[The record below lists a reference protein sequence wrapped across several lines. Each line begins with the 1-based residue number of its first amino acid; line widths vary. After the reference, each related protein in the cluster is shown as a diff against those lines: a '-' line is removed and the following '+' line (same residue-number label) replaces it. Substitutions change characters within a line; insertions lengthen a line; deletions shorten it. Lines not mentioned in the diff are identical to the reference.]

1 MSTLGQ
7 DVRYALR
14 AWRTNPGFTLAA
26 LVSLAIGIGA
36 NTAIFSVA
44 SALLLRPLPYT
55 DADRQVILWNTSPGL
70 GITEDWFSTA
80 QYFDIRNNIQS
91 FEDVAIAIGSNANLT
106 GDGEPERIGAIRVS
120 SNLLQMLG
128 ARPLLGELLT
138 SADDRPGKTGKAL
151 LGHGTWMR
159 RYGGDR
165 AVIGRSLMLNGQ
177 PYEIAGVL
185 PASFTLR
192 HEVMPTL
199 GVVEDAEIVLPLPL
213 AADAAEVRNREDY
226 NIVAKLKPG
235 ATLTQAR
242 AELDNLTARLRR
254 EHPDFYPPNG
264 GLTFRVLPL
273 QEQAVGSVRVALIVL
288 VGSVGF
294 VLLIACA
301 NVANLLLSRAL
312 ARQREVAVRAA
323 LGAGRGRLV
332 RQLLTESVLLALA
345 GGLLGLVF
353 SFWCLEGI
361 RQLGSK
367 SVPRLHEIVIDWRVL
382 FFTFSISVASGMVF
396 GLFPA
401 LRLSRLDLHE
411 NLKDASRGSAG
422 TSAVWGRGRNM
433 RRLLVVAE
441 LALSVMLLV
450 GAGLLIRSF
459 AHLQNV
465 SPGFNP
471 VNVLTL
477 ELTMSGRKYNDAEA
491 VVQTYR
497 RLWER
502 LSSLSGVTAAGGITA
517 LPLSQMMAWGPI
529 VVEGRA
535 APDGE
540 KFINTDIRNVG
551 GHYFGAMGIPLLK
564 GRFFSEQ
571 DTRTSPRVVIID
583 EHMANQLWPGED
595 PLGKRIRTGGF
606 DVTPDTPW
614 MTVVGVVGRVKQ
626 DALDADSRIA
636 YYRYQGQSPSRSMYV
651 VLRSTS
657 DPSHLAAAVT
667 QQIRE
672 LDPDMPIYR
681 MRTMGQ
687 RVDES
692 LAQRRFSMLLLTLF
706 AVLALGLAA
715 IGIYGVMAYL
725 VNQGTRELGIRLALG
740 ATPGGILMLVVRHGM
755 VVALVGVAIGLA
767 GAFTLTRLMRSL
779 LFGVQPTDPLT
790 FAAIA
795 LLLTVIALVASYVPA
810 RRAARIDPIM
820 SLRAE

>member
-1 MSTLGQ
+1 
-7 DVRYALR
+7 
-14 AWRTNPGFTLAA
+14 
-26 LVSLAIGIGA
+26 
-36 NTAIFSVA
+36 
-44 SALLLRPLPYT
+44 
-55 DADRQVILWNTSPGL
+55 
-70 GITEDWFSTA
+70 
-80 QYFDIRNNIQS
+80 
-91 FEDVAIAIGSNANLT
+91 
-106 GDGEPERIGAIRVS
+106 
-120 SNLLQMLG
+120 
-128 ARPLLGELLT
+128 
-138 SADDRPGKTGKAL
+138 
-151 LGHGTWMR
+151 
-159 RYGGDR
+159 
-165 AVIGRSLMLNGQ
+165 
-177 PYEIAGVL
+177 
-185 PASFTLR
+185 
-192 HEVMPTL
+192 
-199 GVVEDAEIVLPLPL
+199 VVEDAEIVLPLPL

>member
-1 MSTLGQ
+1 MSTLKQ

-14 AWRTNPGFTLAA
+14 AWTTNPGFTLAA

-44 SALLLRPLPYT
+44 SALLLQPLPYK
-55 DADRQVILWNTSPGL
+55 DAERQVILWNTSPGL

-80 QYFDIRNNIQS
+80 QYFDIKNSVQS
-91 FEDVAIAIGSNANLT
+91 FEEVAIAIGSNVNLT
-106 GDGEPERIGAIRVS
+106 GDGEPERIGAIRMS

-128 ARPLLGELLT
+128 VRALLGELFT

-165 AVIGRSLMLNGQ
+165 AAVGRSLTLNGQ

-192 HEVMPTL
+192 QEVMPTL

-226 NIVAKLKPG
+226 NIVATLKPG
-235 ATLTQAR
+235 ATLPHAR

-254 EHPDFYPPNG
+254 ERPDFYPPNG

-273 QEQAVGSVRVALIVL
+273 QDQAVGSVRPALIVL
-288 VGSVGF
+288 VGSVGC

-301 NVANLLLSRAL
+301 NVANLLLSRGL
-312 ARQREVAVRAA
+312 ARQREIAVRAA
-323 LGAGRGRLV
+323 LGAGRSRLV

-345 GGLLGLVF
+345 GGLLGLVL
-353 SFWCLEGI
+353 SFWCLDGI
-361 RQLGSK
+361 RQLGSR

-382 FFTFSISVASGMVF
+382 VFTLLISVASGIVF

-411 NLKDASRGSAG
+411 SLKDASRGSAG

-441 LALSVMLLV
+441 LALSVMLLI

-477 ELTMSGRKYNDAEA
+477 ELTMGGRKYSDVEA
-491 VVQTYR
+491 VLETYK

-502 LSSLSGVTAAGGITA
+502 LSSLPGVTAAGGITA

-529 VVEGRA
+529 VVEGRV
-535 APDGE
+535 APEGE
-540 KFINTDIRNVG
+540 KFINTDIRSVG
-551 GHYFGAMGIPLLK
+551 GDYFGAMGIPLLK
-564 GRFFSEQ
+564 GRFFSEH

-583 EHMANQLWPGED
+583 DHMANQLWPGED

-626 DALDADSRIA
+626 DGLDADSRIA

-657 DPSHLAAAVT
+657 DPSHLASAVT
-667 QQIRE
+667 RQIRE

-687 RVDES
+687 RVNES

-706 AVLALGLAA
+706 ALLALGLAA

-725 VNQGTRELGIRLALG
+725 VSQGTREIGIRLALG
-740 ATPGGILMLVVRHGM
+740 ATPGGILRLVVRQGM
-755 VVALVGVAIGLA
+755 VVAIIGVLIGLA

-779 LFGVQPTDPLT
+779 LFGVAATDPIT

-795 LLLTVIALVASYVPA
+795 LLLTFIALVASYVPA
-810 RRAARIDPIM
+810 RRAARIDPIE
-820 SLRAE
+820 SLRVE